1 MAKRIKRYLAYI
13 DGLLE
18 KDDVDF
24 RHEAELHLVQI
35 GFFMH
40 ERLIHLIVLA
50 LFAVLTVGSCITFV
64 VTSNISLLI
73 LVLALMVLLVPYIM
87 HYHLLENSVQY
98 MYEQYDRMLE
108 RAGEKAFVNRED
120 VHV

>member
-18 KDDVDF
+18 RDDVDF
-24 RHEAELHLVQI
+24 GRELELHLKQI

-40 ERLIHLIVLA
+40 ERLIHLIVLV
-50 LFAVLTVGSCITFV
+50 LFAILTVVTCIAFV

-73 LVLALMVLLVPYIM
+73 LALAFMVLLVPYIM

-98 MYEQYDRMLE
+98 MYDQYDRMM
-108 RAGEKAFVNRED
+108 EKSGIKVFRD
-120 VHV
+120 R

>member
-18 KDDVDF
+18 RDDVDF
-24 RHEAELHLVQI
+24 ERESELHLKQI

-40 ERLIHLIVLA
+40 ERLIHLIVLV
-50 LFAVLTVGSCITFV
+50 LFAILTVVTCIAFV

-73 LVLALMVLLVPYIM
+73 LALAFMVLLVPYIM

-98 MYEQYDRMLE
+98 MYDQYDRMM
-108 RAGEKAFVNRED
+108 EKSGIKVFKDR
-120 VHV
+120 

>member
-1 MAKRIKRYLAYI
+1 MAKRIKRYIAYV
-13 DGLLE
+13 DSLLE
-18 KDDVDF
+18 REDLDIKKEMD
-24 RHEAELHLVQI
+24 RHLVQI

-50 LFAVLTVGSCITFV
+50 LFAVLTVIACIALD
-64 VTSNISLLI
+64 VTANISLLI
-73 LVLALMVLLVPYIM
+73 LALAFMILLVPYIK

-108 RAGEKAFVNRED
+108 KAGEDAFVNR
-120 VHV
+120 

>member
-18 KDDVDF
+18 RDDVDF
-24 RHEAELHLVQI
+24 GRESELHLKQI

-40 ERLIHLIVLA
+40 ERFIHLIVLV
-50 LFAVLTVGSCITFV
+50 LFAILTVVTGIAFV

-73 LVLALMVLLVPYIM
+73 LALAFMVLLVPYIM

-98 MYEQYDRMLE
+98 MYDQYDRMM
-108 RAGEKAFVNRED
+108 EKSGIKVFRD
-120 VHV
+120 R